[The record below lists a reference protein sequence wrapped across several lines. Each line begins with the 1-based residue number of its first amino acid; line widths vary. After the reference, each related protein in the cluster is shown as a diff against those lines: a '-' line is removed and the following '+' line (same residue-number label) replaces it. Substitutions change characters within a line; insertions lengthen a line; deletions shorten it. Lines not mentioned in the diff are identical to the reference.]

1 MEIGSEKFRK
11 KTHPELSDREH
22 TVWPGGR
29 YNHYIFDLNRD
40 GLGKL
45 N

>member
-1 MEIGSEKFRK
+1 MEEKFSG

-22 TVWPGGR
+22 MEVWPGGR
-29 YNHYIFDLNRD
+29 YNHYIFDLNR

>member
-1 MEIGSEKFRK
+1 MEIGSEKFQE

-22 TVWPGGR
+22 MEVWPGGR
-29 YNHYIFDLNRD
+29 YNHYIFDLNRWAW
-40 GLGKL
+40 L